1 MANKPNRN
9 LLDNWYFG
17 NPVNQRGQ
25 TSYNTPGYSIDRW
38 YLQGGSFELSDNAL
52 TFLFPPASGG
62 VERFNQKIPLEK
74 FIHGVYTISILTTD
88 GLYSKSFEYEPGDNA
103 DVQFDMGNGVCIG
116 FITQGA
122 SLARYRFFN
131 VGTSENISVSIIA
144 TKLEVGDHQTLAHQD
159 EDGNWV
165 LNEIPDY
172 GEELAKCQRY
182 LIPMDANSCW
192 GFAESNTSAY
202 LYLPLPVSMRTTPV
216 FQGNLPPTLW
226 PGGNSV
232 TSISVFSTS
241 AIESMIALHVVGTG
255 FIAQNCYSLN
265 QPIGFL
271 SAEL

>member
-1 MANKPNRN
+1 MTHTFAICAYGDSPYLENCIRSLVRQPGEPEIILCTSTPSAFIEELAWR
-9 LLDNWYFG
+9 YG
-17 NPVNQRGQ
+17 IPVHVRIGESNIQDDWNFAYDTARG
-25 TSYNTPGYSIDRW
+25 D
-38 YLQGGSFELSDNAL
+38 L
-52 TFLFPPASGG
+52 
-62 VERFNQKIPLEK
+62 V
-74 FIHGVYTISILTTD
+74 
-88 GLYSKSFEYEPGDNA
+88 
-103 DVQFDMGNGVCIG
+103 
-116 FITQGA
+116 
-122 SLARYRFFN
+122 
-131 VGTSENISVSIIA
+131 
-144 TKLEVGDHQTLAHQD
+144 TLAHQD

-172 GEELAKCQRY
+172 GAELAKCQRY

-216 FQGNLPPTLW
+216 FQGNLPPTLL

-232 TSISVFSTS
+232 TSISVFSPS

-271 SAEL
+271 AAEL